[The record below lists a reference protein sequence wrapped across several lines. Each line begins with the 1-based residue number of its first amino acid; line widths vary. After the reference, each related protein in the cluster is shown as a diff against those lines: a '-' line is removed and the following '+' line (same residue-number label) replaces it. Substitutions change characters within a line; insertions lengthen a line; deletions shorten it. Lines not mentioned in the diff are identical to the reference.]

1 MSAENRL
8 RIHNLWAKNRLSK
21 TKSPKL
27 NTHGAFLCLAQS
39 ILVSRAQPHIPEIS
53 LSTLSGTNKWPLR
66 QPRHC
71 RKPLIILPHLRRNS
85 NRRIF
90 LGFKCSIPVFCSKF
104 SKYFFGWL
112 DLSKDFLGI
121 FKTIWRFAVVP
132 AYPSQVVLRIN
143 RTKLSVLYY
152 FIFSGDF

>member
-8 RIHNLWAKNRLSK
+8 RIHNLWAKNRLSM
-21 TKSPKL
+21 TKLPKL

-66 QPRHC
+66 QPQHF
-71 RKPLIILPHLRRNS
+71 RKPVIILPHLRRNS

-90 LGFKCSIPVFCSKF
+90 LGFKFSIPVFCSKF

>member
-21 TKSPKL
+21 TERFYVWHKVFWYHEL
-27 NTHGAFLCLAQS
+27 NRTYLR
-39 ILVSRAQPHIPEIS
+39 LVCQHFRVRI
-53 LSTLSGTNKWPLR
+53 NWPLR
-66 QPRHC
+66 QPQHC
-71 RKPLIILPHLRRNS
+71 RKPFIILPHLRRNS

-90 LGFKCSIPVFCSKF
+90 LGFKFLIPVFCSKL

-121 FKTIWRFAVVP
+121 FKTICRFAVVP